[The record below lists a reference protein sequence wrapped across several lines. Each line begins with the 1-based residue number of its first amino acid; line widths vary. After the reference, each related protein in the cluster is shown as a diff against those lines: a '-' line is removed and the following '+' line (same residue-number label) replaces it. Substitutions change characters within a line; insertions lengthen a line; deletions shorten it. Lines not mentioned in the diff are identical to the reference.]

1 MFDPTDPAPPDPDG
15 DSAPSTS
22 ASANLDP
29 WDSDDLAAVPS
40 GDSFDGE
47 PDEIS
52 DGIALIYRCSG
63 CGDRWDLVWS
73 PDLAAGPLGAYLSGC
88 RPGLPMR
95 SAQRGRFAD
104 RHPAPGGCP
113 THANKRAF

>member
-1 MFDPTDPAPPDPDG
+1 VVHDPVRPPKVITCVDCGFEAHLLFDPTDPAASDPDG

-73 PDLAAGPLGAYLSGC
+73 PDLAAGPDGA
-88 RPGLPMR
+88 
-95 SAQRGRFAD
+95 
-104 RHPAPGGCP
+104 
-113 THANKRAF
+113 